1 MYMVGYSV
9 CSLNIYD
16 LFCQSYAKDDIT
28 VPFQCSQTKNNALSD
43 IEVLSLAAAV
53 ESNSVH
59 PVGKA
64 IVDAARAVNS
74 HDAKVLMSFLD
85 NV

>member
-1 MYMVGYSV
+1 MIGNSV
-9 CSLNIYD
+9 CSLSIYD
-16 LFCQSYAKDDIT
+16 FLAVVMQLKGDIT
-28 VPFQCSQTKNNALSD
+28 LPFQCSQTKINALSD
-43 IEVLSLAAAV
+43 IEVLRLAAAV

-64 IVDAARAVNS
+64 IVDAAQAANCN
-74 HDAKVLMSFLD
+74 DTKVRISFLD

>member
-1 MYMVGYSV
+1 
-9 CSLNIYD
+9 
-16 LFCQSYAKDDIT
+16 
-28 VPFQCSQTKNNALSD
+28 LSD
-43 IEVLSLAAAV
+43 IEVLRLAAAV

-64 IVDAARAVNS
+64 IVDAAQAVNC
-74 HDAKVLMSFLD
+74 HDAKVPMLFLN